1 MQNHVP
7 CGRFIILQPVYD
19 GGMLPQPSTDGAE
32 RMFDVSWEVTVGC
45 SCIGLGNQ
53 VAVAVRPD
61 RKAVFG
67 VLFLEVALQ
76 FLQQVDRVLEKGV
89 LNVLIVRHLSH
100 VAKWL
105 DTCQGL
111 RGPLGHMSL
120 NNKLAE
126 LSKSEVVQKL
136 QSAYGTAK
144 RYRAEAKHASAIG
157 IRSIVVTAGGA
168 LGGALAVKY
177 AFVPG
182 TQLRTDVALGSAC
195 VTAAALDMAPESL
208 ADLGAGLLALAAG
221 RETAKYFV
229 AQARKAGS
237 PVADITI

>member
-1 MQNHVP
+1 M
-7 CGRFIILQPVYD
+7 
-19 GGMLPQPSTDGAE
+19 S
-32 RMFDVSWEVTVGC
+32 
-45 SCIGLGNQ
+45 
-53 VAVAVRPD
+53 
-61 RKAVFG
+61 
-67 VLFLEVALQ
+67 
-76 FLQQVDRVLEKGV
+76 
-89 LNVLIVRHLSH
+89 
-100 VAKWL
+100 
-105 DTCQGL
+105 
-111 RGPLGHMSL
+111 SL

-221 RETAKYFV
+221 RETAKYF
-229 AQARKAGS
+229 AGQARKAGQ

>member
-1 MQNHVP
+1 
-7 CGRFIILQPVYD
+7 
-19 GGMLPQPSTDGAE
+19 MLPQPRPDDAE

-53 VAVAVRPD
+53 VAVAVRPVRD
-61 RKAVFG
+61 AIVGGFFP
-67 VLFLEVALQ
+67 VVALQ
-76 FLQQVDRVLEKGV
+76 FLQQVDGVLEKGV

-111 RGPLGHMSL
+111 RGPWGHMSSL